1 MREEKEEADKRGE
14 NIQLVQRLEVE
25 ARSTSSR
32 NIRETKVAG
41 VEMSVRERNTRRDE
55 RSYWK
60 PGPWKESG
68 FYAE

>member
-1 MREEKEEADKRGE
+1 M
-14 NIQLVQRLEVE
+14 QRLEVG